1 MTGIP
6 PLLALMEVNE
16 KVSSPIT
23 PQELTNLVQDEDE
36 NSRRSHWESS
46 LYREP
51 FTRLDLQ
58 GWSYLRS
65 CPQQALTHLEFQQW
79 EKKYTS
85 QMLTH
90 GATILEEG

>member
-1 MTGIP
+1 
-6 PLLALMEVNE
+6 MEMNE
-16 KVSSPIT
+16 NMSSPIT
-23 PQELTNLVQDEDE
+23 PIKLTNLVQEKDE
-36 NSRRSHWESS
+36 NSQMDNWESS

-51 FTRLDLQ
+51 FTRLDLH

-65 CPQQALTHLEFQQW
+65 CPQKALTANEFQQW
-79 EKKYTS
+79 EKRYTS